1 VCPQPAPN
9 DCDRSGRKVTA
20 TCDWLVAHGTSCVEF
35 IGVVLGIVTVYLS
48 AKENIWSWPTAL
60 VNAAM
65 FVIVFFRTG
74 LYSDFGLQIIYFVLS
89 LYGWY
94 EWLYGGANRTE
105 LHVTRTPARLWLI
118 FLMVGLASWG
128 VLSGIT
134 SRLPNAALPFMDSA
148 LVTVSLIAQ
157 YMMTKKY
164 LENWILWIVVDV
176 FYVGMFIYK
185 KLNLTAFNYLVY
197 LGLAVVGY
205 VAWRRSLAERSAVVA
220 SPAT

>member
-1 VCPQPAPN
+1 M
-9 DCDRSGRKVTA
+9 TA
-20 TCDWLVAHGTSCVEF
+20 CDWLVANGTSCVEL

-94 EWLYGGANRTE
+94 EWLYGGANRSE

-118 FLMVGLASWG
+118 FLMTGLGSWA
-128 VLSGIT
+128 VLSSIT

-205 VAWRRSLAERSAVVA
+205 IAWRRSLAEQSAVVA

>member
-1 VCPQPAPN
+1 MTV
-9 DCDRSGRKVTA
+9 
-20 TCDWLVAHGTSCVEF
+20 CDWLVAHGTSCVEL

-48 AKENIWSWPTAL
+48 AKENIWSWSTAL

-94 EWLYGGANRTE
+94 EWLYGGANRSE

-118 FLMVGLASWG
+118 FLMIGLVSWA
-128 VLSGIT
+128 VLSSIT
-134 SRLPNAALPFMDSA
+134 SRLPNAALPYMDSA

-164 LENWILWIVVDV
+164 LENWSLWLDTRVIA
-176 FYVGMFIYK
+176 M
-185 KLNLTAFNYLVY
+185 TAFNMAKGEKNAY
-197 LGLAVVGY
+197 
-205 VAWRRSLAERSAVVA
+205 
-220 SPAT
+220 

>member
-1 VCPQPAPN
+1 MNAFCV
-9 DCDRSGRKVTA
+9 
-20 TCDWLVAHGTSCVEF
+20 WLVAHGTSCVEL
-35 IGVVLGIVTVYLS
+35 IGFVFGIVTVFLS
-48 AKENIWSWPTAL
+48 TRENIWSWPTAL

-65 FVIVFFRTG
+65 YVVVFLRAG

-94 EWLYGGANRTE
+94 EWLYGGANHSE
-105 LHVTRTPARLWLI
+105 LQVSRTPPKLWIVFTVIGIAFWAL
-118 FLMVGLASWG
+118 
-128 VLSGIT
+128 LSTIT
-134 SRLPNAALPFMDSA
+134 SRLPNAALPYMDSA

-176 FYVGMFIYK
+176 FYVGMFIFK
-185 KLNLTAFNYLVY
+185 KLNLTSLNYFIY

-205 VAWRRSLAERSAVVA
+205 VSWRRSLAEHTAVVP
-220 SPAT
+220 SPAV

>member
-1 VCPQPAPN
+1 MNAF
-9 DCDRSGRKVTA
+9 
-20 TCDWLVAHGTSCVEF
+20 CDWLVAHGSTCVEL

-48 AKENIWSWPTAL
+48 ARENVWSWPTAL

-118 FLMVGLASWG
+118 FVMIGLVSWA
-128 VLSGIT
+128 VLSAIT
-134 SRLPNAALPFMDSA
+134 SRLPHAALPYMDSA

-197 LGLAVVGY
+197 LALAFVGY
-205 VAWRRSLAERSAVVA
+205 AAWRRSLAEQSAVVA

>member
-1 VCPQPAPN
+1 MTT
-9 DCDRSGRKVTA
+9 SF
-20 TCDWLVAHGTSCVEF
+20 CDWLVSHGTSCVELV
-35 IGVVLGIVTVYLS
+35 GVVLGIVTVYLS
-48 AKENIWSWPTAL
+48 AKENVWSWPTAL

-74 LYSDFGLQIIYFVLS
+74 LYSDFGLQMIYFVLS

-94 EWLYGGANRTE
+94 EWLYGGANHSE
-105 LHVTRTPARLWLI
+105 LRVTRTPARLWMYFLI
-118 FLMVGLASWG
+118 IGLVSWA
-128 VLSGIT
+128 VLSTIT
-134 SRLPNAALPFMDSA
+134 SRLPNAALPYMDSA

-164 LENWILWIVVDV
+164 VENWLLWIVVDV

-205 VAWRRSLAERSAVVA
+205 AAWRRSLAARADAVP

>member
-1 VCPQPAPN
+1 MTIVNAFC
-9 DCDRSGRKVTA
+9 T
-20 TCDWLVAHGTSCVEF
+20 WLVAHGTSCIET

-60 VNAAM
+60 INAAM

-74 LYSDFGLQIIYFVLS
+74 LYFDFGLQIIYFVLS

-94 EWLYGGANRTE
+94 EWLYGGANHSE
-105 LHVTRTPARLWLI
+105 LQVTRTPARLWMYFLI
-118 FLMVGLASWG
+118 IGLVSWAA
-128 VLSGIT
+128 LSAIT
-134 SRLPNAALPFMDSA
+134 SRLPNAALPYMDSA

-164 LENWILWIVVDV
+164 VENWLLWIVVDV

-205 VAWRRSLAERSAVVA
+205 AAWRRSLAEHRQVVP

>member
-1 VCPQPAPN
+1 MNAP
-9 DCDRSGRKVTA
+9 CDF
-20 TCDWLVAHGTSCVEF
+20 LVAHGTSCVEF
-35 IGVVLGIVTVYLS
+35 AGVALGIVTVYLS
-48 AKENIWSWPTAL
+48 ARENIWSWPTAL
-60 VNAAM
+60 VNAVM
-65 FVIVFFRTG
+65 FVIVFFRAG

-94 EWLYGGANRTE
+94 EWLYGGADRTE
-105 LHVTRTPARLWLI
+105 LQVTRTPAKLWPVFAI
-118 FLMVGLASWG
+118 IGLVSWAA
-128 VLSGIT
+128 LSAIT
-134 SRLPNAALPFMDSA
+134 SRLPNAALPYMDSA

-185 KLNLTAFNYLVY
+185 KLNLTAFNYFVY

-205 VAWRRSLAERSAVVA
+205 VAWRRSRAEQAAAVP

>member
-1 VCPQPAPN
+1 MNAF
-9 DCDRSGRKVTA
+9 
-20 TCDWLVAHGTSCVEF
+20 CDWLVAHGTSCVELIGF
-35 IGVVLGIVTVYLS
+35 VFGVVTVFLS
-48 AKENIWSWPTAL
+48 ARENIWSWPTAL

-65 FVIVFFRTG
+65 YVVVFLRAG

-94 EWLYGGANRTE
+94 EWLYGGANHSE
-105 LHVTRTPARLWLI
+105 LRVSRTPPKLWLAFTVI
-118 FLMVGLASWG
+118 GIAFWAL
-128 VLSGIT
+128 LSTIT
-134 SRLPNAALPFMDSA
+134 SRLPNAALPYMDSA

-176 FYVGMFIYK
+176 FYVGMFIFK
-185 KLNLTAFNYLVY
+185 KLNLTSLNYFIY

-205 VAWRRSLAERSAVVA
+205 VSWRRSLAEHTAVVPSP
-220 SPAT
+220 SPAA

>member
-1 VCPQPAPN
+1 MTV
-9 DCDRSGRKVTA
+9 
-20 TCDWLVAHGTSCVEF
+20 CDWLVAHGTSCVEL

-94 EWLYGGANRTE
+94 EWLYGGANRSE

-118 FLMVGLASWG
+118 FLMIGLVSWA
-128 VLSGIT
+128 VLSSIT
-134 SRLPNAALPFMDSA
+134 
-148 LVTVSLIAQ
+148 
-157 YMMTKKY
+157 
-164 LENWILWIVVDV
+164 
-176 FYVGMFIYK
+176 
-185 KLNLTAFNYLVY
+185 
-197 LGLAVVGY
+197 
-205 VAWRRSLAERSAVVA
+205 
-220 SPAT
+220 

>member
-1 VCPQPAPN
+1 
-9 DCDRSGRKVTA
+9 
-20 TCDWLVAHGTSCVEF
+20 
-35 IGVVLGIVTVYLS
+35 
-48 AKENIWSWPTAL
+48 
-60 VNAAM
+60 
-65 FVIVFFRTG
+65 
-74 LYSDFGLQIIYFVLS
+74 
-89 LYGWY
+89 
-94 EWLYGGANRTE
+94 
-105 LHVTRTPARLWLI
+105 VTRTPARLWLI
-118 FLMVGLASWG
+118 FLMTGLGSWA
-128 VLSGIT
+128 VLSSIT

-205 VAWRRSLAERSAVVA
+205 IAWRRSLAEQSAVVA

>member
-1 VCPQPAPN
+1 MTT
-9 DCDRSGRKVTA
+9 SF
-20 TCDWLVAHGTSCVEF
+20 CDWLVSHGTSCVELA
-35 IGVVLGIVTVYLS
+35 GVVLGIVTVYLS
-48 AKENIWSWPTAL
+48 AKENVWSWPTAL

-94 EWLYGGANRTE
+94 EWLYGGANHSE
-105 LHVTRTPARLWLI
+105 LRVTRTPARLWMYFLI
-118 FLMVGLASWG
+118 IGLVSWA
-128 VLSGIT
+128 VLSTIT
-134 SRLPNAALPFMDSA
+134 SRLPNAALPYMDSA

-164 LENWILWIVVDV
+164 VENWLLWIVVDV

-185 KLNLTAFNYLVY
+185 GLNLTAFNYLVY
-197 LGLAVVGY
+197 LGLAFVGY
-205 VAWRRSLAERSAVVA
+205 AAWRRSLAEQRQVVPA
-220 SPAT
+220 PAT

>member
-1 VCPQPAPN
+1 MNAICN
-9 DCDRSGRKVTA
+9 
-20 TCDWLVAHGTSCVEF
+20 WLVAHGTSCIET
-35 IGVVLGIVTVYLS
+35 IGVVLGIITVYLS
-48 AKENIWSWPTAL
+48 ARENIWSWPTAL

-65 FVIVFFRTG
+65 FVILFFRAG
-74 LYSDFGLQIIYFVLS
+74 LYSDFGLNIIYFVLS

-94 EWLYGGANRTE
+94 EWLYGGANHSE
-105 LHVTRTPARLWLI
+105 LQVTRTPARLWMYFLI
-118 FLMVGLASWG
+118 IGLVSWAA
-128 VLSGIT
+128 LSAIT
-134 SRLPNAALPFMDSA
+134 SRLPNAALPYMDSA

-164 LENWILWIVVDV
+164 VENWLLWIVVDV

-185 KLNLTAFNYLVY
+185 RLNLTAFNYLVY

-205 VAWRRSLAERSAVVA
+205 AAWRRSLAEQRQVVP

>member
-1 VCPQPAPN
+1 MTV
-9 DCDRSGRKVTA
+9 
-20 TCDWLVAHGTSCVEF
+20 CDWLVAHGTSCVEL

-94 EWLYGGANRTE
+94 EWLYGGANRSE

-118 FLMVGLASWG
+118 FLMIGLVSWA
-128 VLSGIT
+128 VLSSIT

-176 FYVGMFIYK
+176 FYVGMLIYK

-205 VAWRRSLAERSAVVA
+205 IAWRRSLAEQSAVVA

>member
-1 VCPQPAPN
+1 MNAICN
-9 DCDRSGRKVTA
+9 
-20 TCDWLVAHGTSCVEF
+20 WLVAHGTSCIET

-60 VNAAM
+60 INAAM

-94 EWLYGGANRTE
+94 EWLYGGANHSE
-105 LHVTRTPARLWLI
+105 LQVTRTPARLWMYFLI
-118 FLMVGLASWG
+118 IGLVSWAA
-128 VLSGIT
+128 LSAIT
-134 SRLPNAALPFMDSA
+134 SRLPNAALPYMDSA

-164 LENWILWIVVDV
+164 VENWLLWIVVDV

-185 KLNLTAFNYLVY
+185 GLNLTAFNYLVY
-197 LGLAVVGY
+197 LGLAFVGY
-205 VAWRRSLAERSAVVA
+205 AAWRRSLAEQRQVVPA
-220 SPAT
+220 PAT

>member
-1 VCPQPAPN
+1 MTTINAF
-9 DCDRSGRKVTA
+9 
-20 TCDWLVAHGTSCVEF
+20 CDWLVAHGSTCVEL
-35 IGVVLGIVTVYLS
+35 IGVVLGIVTVYLN
-48 AKENIWSWPTAL
+48 ARENVWCWPTAL

-94 EWLYGGANRTE
+94 EWLYGGANHSE

-118 FLMVGLASWG
+118 FVMIGLVSWAA
-128 VLSGIT
+128 LSTIT
-134 SRLPNAALPFMDSA
+134 SRLPHAALPYMDSA

-197 LGLAVVGY
+197 LALAFVGY
-205 VAWRRSLAERSAVVA
+205 AAWRRSLAEQSAVVA